1 MISLVAVSLRVYS
14 CHEDSTNSSSKSSAV
29 IGKAG
34 IKINEIRTQSQCHVR
49 VTDPGTPATPG
60 GVVNP
65 GELLIIISGHPNN
78 LNMAVGMLHTVSTR
92 CGCVAIYEDKRH

>member
-1 MISLVAVSLRVYS
+1 MISLVAVSLRVFGVFKRGH
-14 CHEDSTNSSSKSSAV
+14 CTNSRSKSITV

-65 GELLIIISGHPNN
+65 GERLIIISGHPNN
-78 LNMAVGMLHTVSTR
+78 LNMAVGMLHTVSDR
-92 CGCVAIYEDKRH
+92 LGYIVIYEG

>member
-1 MISLVAVSLRVYS
+1 MTL
-14 CHEDSTNSSSKSSAV
+14 AV

-65 GELLIIISGHPNN
+65 GERLIIISGHPTN
-78 LNMAVGMLHTVSTR
+78 LNMAVGMLHAVSR
-92 CGCVAIYEDKRH
+92 RDLALS

>member
-1 MISLVAVSLRVYS
+1 MSPERFLLFYAAGPVADVYIIWG
-14 CHEDSTNSSSKSSAV
+14 TTLAV

-65 GELLIIISGHPNN
+65 GERLIIISGHPTN
-78 LNMAVGMLHTVSTR
+78 LNMAVGMLHAVSR
-92 CGCVAIYEDKRH
+92 LIPAV